1 MLNLFFVALT
11 VILCFSFNN
20 AFEIQSRVFN
30 GSTANLGQFPY
41 FVNLQIILLPELR
54 SGPDAFRKC
63 GGALISDE
71 FILTAAHCLN
81 GVDHLIAYLETV
93 SARPTFKDPG
103 HIAISISSNHLYQ
116 HPQYIQGQLPFDI
129 GIFVQKNL

>member
-1 MLNLFFVALT
+1 MALS
-11 VILCFSFNN
+11 VLLCLPFDN

-41 FVNLQIILLPELR
+41 FVNLQIILLTELR

-71 FILTAAHCLN
+71 FMLTAAHCLN
-81 GVDHLIAYLETV
+81 GVDHLIAYLGTV
-93 SARPTFKDPG
+93 SARPTFNDPG
-103 HIAISISSNHLYQ
+103 NIAISISSNHLYQ
-116 HPQYIQGQLPFDI
+116 HPKYKQGQLPFDI
-129 GIFVQKNL
+129 GIFDLKNL

>member
-1 MLNLFFVALT
+1 MFNLFFVALT
-11 VILCFSFNN
+11 VLLCLPINN
-20 AFEIQSRVFN
+20 AFEIQSRIFN

-63 GGALISDE
+63 GGALINDE

-81 GVDHLIAYLETV
+81 GVNHLIAYLGTV
-93 SARPTFKDPG
+93 SARPTFKAPG
-103 HIAISISSNHLYQ
+103 HIAISISSKYLYQ
-116 HPQYIQGQLPFDI
+116 HPQYQQGQLPFDI
-129 GIFVQKNL
+129 GIFVF